1 MANDIGSFCVLLK
14 RYTRTCTKVSN
25 LSKRKNLLQSL
36 VKPPR
41 LEKLVGDD
49 DFYLQFQNYQ
59 KLIPKITQEL
69 KDESRK
75 AKELFEQILEFVK
88 K

>member
-1 MANDIGSFCVLLK
+1 MASDIGSFCVLLK
-14 RYTRTCTKVSN
+14 KYTRTCTRISN
-25 LSKRKNLLQSL
+25 LSKRKNLLQAV

-41 LEKLVGDD
+41 LDEVIGND

-59 KLIPKITQEL
+59 KLIPQISQEL

-75 AKELFEQILEFVK
+75 AKELFEQLLEFVK
-88 K
+88 